1 MKLLLLASLISA
13 STQANTVIVT
23 QRVIGYTCPTLFT
36 YEASTHTCKRFIGMV
51 SQGSTTITVSKTV
64 IVQPYDNAFITVR
77 VK

>member
-1 MKLLLLASLISA
+1 MKALLLASLISTA
-13 STQANTVIVT
+13 SANTVIVT

-36 YEASTHTCKRFIGMV
+36 YESSTHTCKRFIGMV